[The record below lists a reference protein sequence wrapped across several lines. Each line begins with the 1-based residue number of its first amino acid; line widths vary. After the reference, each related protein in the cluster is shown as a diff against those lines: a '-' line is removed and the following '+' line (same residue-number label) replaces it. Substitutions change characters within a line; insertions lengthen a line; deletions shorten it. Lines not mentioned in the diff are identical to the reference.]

1 MIWQLR
7 CWCFLLSVRTGGRF
21 SVIFSTISC
30 CQPFSCLKYAAN
42 VKSDKQVL
50 TTGTAKTSCPLLSMS
65 KIQAYRRPA
74 SSVVGACG
82 RCAEA
87 LSSPQRPTMD
97 VKVTDSYL
105 LGKGLTLEA
114 PLNAGPRPVMTT
126 EGDCTGAVC
135 VWELTDSPGIS
146 LQSLRWVPFPTQG
159 ALPWAPHT
167 RLLICKPESSHA
179 DHSDQAIQPPKH
191 RKKSNQWKPR
201 QTQDHIGLRRPG
213 NQSAHPS
220 CRHPRPLTFPAGQT
234 AQTHQKVFVM

>member
-74 SSVVGACG
+74 SSVGGACG

-87 LSSPQRPTMD
+87 LSSPQRPT
-97 VKVTDSYL
+97 VWVRPAALRCVSSPLSLIPISYHL
-105 LGKGLTLEA
+105 SNCPIKWSHERPKGWAYKFPLEGIIPLFLT
-114 PLNAGPRPVMTT
+114 
-126 EGDCTGAVC
+126 
-135 VWELTDSPGIS
+135 
-146 LQSLRWVPFPTQG
+146 
-159 ALPWAPHT
+159 
-167 RLLICKPESSHA
+167 
-179 DHSDQAIQPPKH
+179 
-191 RKKSNQWKPR
+191 
-201 QTQDHIGLRRPG
+201 
-213 NQSAHPS
+213 
-220 CRHPRPLTFPAGQT
+220 
-234 AQTHQKVFVM
+234 